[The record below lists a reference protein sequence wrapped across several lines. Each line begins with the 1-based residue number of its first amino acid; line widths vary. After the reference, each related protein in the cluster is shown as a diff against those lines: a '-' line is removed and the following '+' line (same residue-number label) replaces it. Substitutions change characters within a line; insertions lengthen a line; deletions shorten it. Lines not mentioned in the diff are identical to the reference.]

1 MSSNNQNPQYPE
13 TVIEA
18 VQCLIME
25 LPISDKIQIA
35 AMDEADLAGLH
46 FSLGT
51 EIRNQCGL
59 WAGNKKLM
67 ASCRAL
73 AQETDLS
80 ADDASMVI
88 IRELWK
94 LLRQQTPQLRVVK

>member
-1 MSSNNQNPQYPE
+1 MNQQYPE
-13 TVIEA
+13 TVIQA
-18 VQCLIME
+18 VQHLITE
-25 LPISDKIQIA
+25 LPISDKIEIA
-35 AMDEADLAGLH
+35 SMDEADLSGLH

-67 ASCRAL
+67 ASCRTMAR
-73 AQETDLS
+73 ETDLS
-80 ADDASMVI
+80 VDDASLVI

>member
-1 MSSNNQNPQYPE
+1 MNQKYPE
-13 TVIEA
+13 TITQA
-18 VQCLIME
+18 VQHLITE

-35 AMDEADLAGLH
+35 AMDESDLTGLH

-59 WAGNKKLM
+59 WEGNKKLL
-67 ASCRAL
+67 ASCRAM
-73 AQETDLS
+73 AREADLS

-94 LLRQQTPQLRVVK
+94 FLRQQTPQLRVVK